1 MQSQPKRERKGTA
14 VTMTVD
20 WPSSRLRFCICR
32 RNQALGGAGGMAIYR
47 RHGASVLTKDIR
59 RYLHADATD
68 FNRPL
73 HYPRIGCA

>member
-1 MQSQPKRERKGTA
+1 
-14 VTMTVD
+14 
-20 WPSSRLRFCICR
+20 
-32 RNQALGGAGGMAIYR
+32 MAIYC

-59 RYLHADATD
+59 RHLHGDATD